1 MPATYEPIATSTLGT
16 AAPSVTFSSIPAT
29 YTDLRLV
36 IFCAGTSSAGKGVAI
51 QLNSDTG
58 TNYSGTRIYGDGAT
72 ASSARQSNFD
82 YLFFNNTSTSTT
94 IPTFYT
100 VDFFSYAGSTNKT
113 ALLTGSADKNGSGA
127 VERVVGLY
135 RSTSAIT
142 TIKVT
147 LYTDGSANY
156 NTGST
161 FTLYGIKSA
170 QAMTAKI
177 ADYCTIENCD
187 KPKNR
192 GQSGIC
198 Y

>member
-1 MPATYEPIATSTLGT
+1 MPSTYEPISTSTLSS

-36 IFCAGTSSAGKGVAI
+36 IYCAGTSSAGKGVSM

-58 TNYSGTRIYGDGAT
+58 TNYSNTRLVGTGTTATSGRI
-72 ASSARQSNFD
+72 SNFD
-82 YLFFNNTSTSTT
+82 YLFFNSTSTSTT

-100 VDFFSYAGSTNKT
+100 VDFFNYAGSTNKT
-113 ALLTGSADKNGSGA
+113 VLSSGNSDQNGSGA
-127 VERVVGLY
+127 VERFVGLW
-135 RSTSAIT
+135 RSTSAIS

-161 FTLYGIKSA
+161 FTLYGIKA
-170 QAMTAKI
+170 A
-177 ADYCTIENCD
+177 
-187 KPKNR
+187 
-192 GQSGIC
+192 
-198 Y
+198 